1 MRIKFE
7 TFRKLGK
14 TSLAVSVAWL
24 VFGIIQP
31 TFTNRFSVE
40 SSLMAVLGFLVF
52 LTLGIILLNRG
63 AER

>member
-1 MRIKFE
+1 MRVKDE
-7 TFRKLGK
+7 TFKELGK
-14 TSLAVSVAWL
+14 ASLAISVAWI

-31 TFTNRFSVE
+31 TFTSRFSVE
-40 SSLMAVLGFLVF
+40 SSLIAVLGFLVF

>member
-7 TFRKLGK
+7 TFKELGK